1 LDASKT
7 EKTQNDYKQILTGKA
22 NFYTTDVIMYK
33 ISKFSE
39 DDLQNPI
46 QNIFLPNVRSD
57 QLSYIDFQVKYGKKY
72 VYKVYAYKFVSG
84 TNYSLS
90 VIGNEDSSAYSKYI
104 EEYDEQ
110 RSEIIVKE
118 AISGFTS
125 FPIEYTFDQIYDFL
139 IKQLNGVVAEVINN
153 INFKDFSLILTIE
166 ALELLK
172 EYFVDRRS
180 ITILADIEE
189 RLGSTTTGAL
199 TVESKTLSSE
209 SKEKLELAR
218 DLIRQYREDLPLLIS
233 DLESARNKTGL
244 GKNKTERKTK
254 AQELKNQ
261 MEQFLETEEEMIAAI
276 SNLERSDVEEDFNIN
291 QKNLTGFTYP
301 VIQLMEVPYFE
312 DAGAILDNPP
322 VFPDI
327 NFIPY
332 KGNSKNISFFI
343 TSGVGKVTDN
353 PIIFNNEEAEY
364 YSLWRESKKY
374 NDLEPIL
381 YISDEVQNLG
391 ASFEIYRLDS
401 APSSYLDFI
410 NQNSLYQTVSE
421 SFKEGTNKLP
431 SVSFLERVRPNKT
444 YYYMFRQRDQRGV
457 ISNPSAVFS
466 VLLVDEGG
474 LVFPI
479 IEQYEFPEEEKDYK
493 RSLRKLLNISPSI
506 NQITPRTS
514 KSGTYGSYASKK
526 NINSLMGLTDE
537 GLFGKT
543 FKIRFTSKKTGK
555 QLDLNVTFETEL
567 ASD

>member
-261 MEQFLETEEEMIAAI
+261 MEQFLETEE
-276 SNLERSDVEEDFNIN
+276 DDCC
-291 QKNLTGFTYP
+291 
-301 VIQLMEVPYFE
+301 YF
-312 DAGAILDNPP
+312 
-322 VFPDI
+322 
-327 NFIPY
+327 
-332 KGNSKNISFFI
+332 
-343 TSGVGKVTDN
+343 
-353 PIIFNNEEAEY
+353 
-364 YSLWRESKKY
+364 
-374 NDLEPIL
+374 
-381 YISDEVQNLG
+381 
-391 ASFEIYRLDS
+391 
-401 APSSYLDFI
+401 
-410 NQNSLYQTVSE
+410 
-421 SFKEGTNKLP
+421 
-431 SVSFLERVRPNKT
+431 
-444 YYYMFRQRDQRGV
+444 
-457 ISNPSAVFS
+457 
-466 VLLVDEGG
+466 
-474 LVFPI
+474 
-479 IEQYEFPEEEKDYK
+479 
-493 RSLRKLLNISPSI
+493 
-506 NQITPRTS
+506 
-514 KSGTYGSYASKK
+514 
-526 NINSLMGLTDE
+526 
-537 GLFGKT
+537 
-543 FKIRFTSKKTGK
+543 
-555 QLDLNVTFETEL
+555 
-567 ASD
+567 

>member
-1 LDASKT
+1 
-7 EKTQNDYKQILTGKA
+7 
-22 NFYTTDVIMYK
+22 
-33 ISKFSE
+33 
-39 DDLQNPI
+39 
-46 QNIFLPNVRSD
+46 
-57 QLSYIDFQVKYGKKY
+57 
-72 VYKVYAYKFVSG
+72 
-84 TNYSLS
+84 
-90 VIGNEDSSAYSKYI
+90 
-104 EEYDEQ
+104 
-110 RSEIIVKE
+110 
-118 AISGFTS
+118 
-125 FPIEYTFDQIYDFL
+125 
-139 IKQLNGVVAEVINN
+139 
-153 INFKDFSLILTIE
+153 LILTIE